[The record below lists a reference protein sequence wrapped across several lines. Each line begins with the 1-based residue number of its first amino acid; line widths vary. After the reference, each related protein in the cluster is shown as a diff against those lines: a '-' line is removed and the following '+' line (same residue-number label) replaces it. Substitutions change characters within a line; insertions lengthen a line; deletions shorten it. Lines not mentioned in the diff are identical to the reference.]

1 MRELL
6 IPQIAMPDTKYLTFG
21 IGCLLLLPFIWSFI
35 LMVLPDPPPLTE
47 AEREAWARENL
58 PIQPTTSKGPD
69 SAIVMGMTMVTTYQA
84 VTPHPNL
91 GSIWM
96 LAKRKWVGVIGLAAS
111 LLLLLC
117 LFVSSFIPVVTESY
131 TIEHKIE
138 LPEPPA
144 NDLGR
149 IELMQLP
156 TIERENSI
164 ETDPKAR

>member
-1 MRELL
+1 
-6 IPQIAMPDTKYLTFG
+6 
-21 IGCLLLLPFIWSFI
+21 
-35 LMVLPDPPPLTE
+35 MVLPDPPPLTE
-47 AEREAWARENL
+47 AEREAWVSANL
-58 PIQPTTSKGPD
+58 PAPTALSTD
-69 SAIVMGMTMVTTYQA
+69 SDSTLTMGMTMVTTYQA
-84 VTPHPNL
+84 VTPHPSL
-91 GSIWM
+91 GNIW
-96 LAKRKWVGVIGLAAS
+96 LLFQRKWVGVVGLAAS

-117 LFVSSFIPVVTESY
+117 LFVSSFIPVVTDSY

-156 TIERENSI
+156 AIERENSI